1 MTTTELLIFL
11 LGLLTGAAVTAFFAA
26 VIHTRKV
33 QQLHDEFTSTREVI
47 RRNAY
52 SKGYEDAKTGR
63 IKTA

>member
-1 MTTTELLIFL
+1 MTTAELLIFL
-11 LGLLTGAAVTAFFAA
+11 LGSLTGAAVTAFFAA

-52 SKGYEDAKTGR
+52 AKGWEAGR
-63 IKTA
+63 AGDLKRA